1 MPDGWYPAPPQLSP
15 LFIRKPC
22 TRHTLTCWPFTQPL
36 KRNRTGAALAVVL
49 SWERNKSI
57 FWAVIAGVLS
67 WVYVIYF
74 ALTPRPE
81 ERKQS

>member
-1 MPDGWYPAPPQLSP
+1 MLQSPFDTLAIHPA
-15 LFIRKPC
+15 
-22 TRHTLTCWPFTQPL
+22 TQTGIGL
-36 KRNRTGAALAVVL
+36 GAALAVVL

-74 ALTPRPE
+74 ALTRGPE
-81 ERKQS
+81 ERKR

>member
-1 MPDGWYPAPPQLSP
+1 MFHPDHNLLAIHPA
-15 LFIRKPC
+15 
-22 TRHTLTCWPFTQPL
+22 TQSGIGL
-36 KRNRTGAALAVVL
+36 GAALAVVL

-74 ALTPRPE
+74 ALTRRPE
-81 ERKQS
+81 ERK

>member
-1 MPDGWYPAPPQLSP
+1 MMLMPYQALLAIHPA
-15 LFIRKPC
+15 
-22 TRHTLTCWPFTQPL
+22 TQSGIGL
-36 KRNRTGAALAVVL
+36 GSALAVVL

-74 ALTPRPE
+74 ALTRRPE
-81 ERKQS
+81 ERK

>member
-1 MPDGWYPAPPQLSP
+1 MFHADHNLLAIHPA
-15 LFIRKPC
+15 
-22 TRHTLTCWPFTQPL
+22 TQTGIGL
-36 KRNRTGAALAVVL
+36 GAALAVVL

-74 ALTPRPE
+74 ALTRRPE
-81 ERKQS
+81 ERK